1 MSSFIWMLLFVKFS
15 IYHIFIASLL
25 EKTLRWKFSILSH
38 GIQAWF
44 ILCQTTCFNIPSI
57 IKIKIIWSIFCFW
70 VHKYITFIFT
80 NMFQFPNYKMKWNNF
95 FSNILPRL
103 YSNIICKNIVKIFQ
117 KFEMGYT
124 QTCTSLENNTMWHP
138 KGGHHI
144 VFFPWNNVLLFQV
157 PLCHQKVHDS

>member
-1 MSSFIWMLLFVKFS
+1 MFVIFYVDVIICQIFNLVTWYASMVHIISNDMLQYTFNHKNKNHLNFFWSILCFS
-15 IYHIFIASLL
+15 IH
-25 EKTLRWKFSILSH
+25 R
-38 GIQAWF
+38 
-44 ILCQTTCFNIPSI
+44 
-57 IKIKIIWSIFCFW
+57 
-70 VHKYITFIFT
+70 YITFIFT
-80 NMFQFPNYKMKWNNF
+80 NIFQSPTYKMKWNSF

-124 QTCTSLENNTMWHP
+124 QTCTSLESSTMWHP

-157 PLCHQKVHDS
+157 PLCHQRVHD